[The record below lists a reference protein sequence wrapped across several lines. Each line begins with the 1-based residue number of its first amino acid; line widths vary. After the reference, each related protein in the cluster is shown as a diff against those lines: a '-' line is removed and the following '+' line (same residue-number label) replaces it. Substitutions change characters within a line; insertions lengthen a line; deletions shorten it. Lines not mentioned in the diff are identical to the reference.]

1 ASSPPRVLHSFPT
14 RRSSD
19 LRGPIYADVVFLAEG
34 DASHLVSKE
43 GYERCKGE
51 PHFLQGIAEVIELAP
66 DEIERHFNLP
76 RGEGAAY
83 ELVLRNPGK
92 MQLNMGG
99 FLYTNAASISV
110 GLVLPLDNLAREFS
124 GDHNRLMEW

>member
-83 ELVLRNPGK
+83 ERSEEHTSELQSRFDLVC
-92 MQLNMGG
+92 
-99 FLYTNAASISV
+99 
-110 GLVLPLDNLAREFS
+110 
-124 GDHNRLMEW
+124 RL